1 MRITASDVYLDT
13 LCLLIY
19 TSDEVSRALAEDVL
33 KIFEEDVKEN
43 PIVDNPETRFWL
55 GIIQDIVGTKID
67 TSKSFEVSAMMAK
80 YRENPIAKAN
90 PDLIDTLEEVF
101 EGRASIGTARI
112 DAMKNNINNYLIFYH
127 TEKAL
132 KKATKL
138 LSRFPNV
145 VNAERQ
151 KEILDNVYEYAKAAV
166 KAHEESIAVDVDQVD
181 FVDFTDRNSIKKV
194 MQINKTRK
202 ESSIIK
208 FGLQGLNRM
217 MDDKLL
223 GVKPGECGCIISPSH
238 HGKTYTLM
246 NMARWVAMYNV
257 PVVKPG
263 LKPAIVFISLE
274 NELDEN
280 VNAWFRDAYVNIFHK
295 KPEGLSEDEMID
307 SVIAEYGKNGFS
319 LLVFRRLA
327 NQFGFDEYQAL
338 IKKIQS
344 AGYHVIAS
352 FIDYIS
358 LMKVNEIAGGATR
371 ALQLQQLVRDM
382 KTFANHEQ
390 IFTMTAMQIDR
401 EGAKQLG
408 GGNTYIVK
416 RFSPANLADC
426 SYAYHEFDICLFQ
439 ALEEVQD
446 QGRYLTMK
454 MSKHRY
460 TVINPNYSFC
470 AWRFGS
476 LGILDDLNG
485 RDTGIQD
492 IYDDSLSIQ
501 EDDPNTSVVDL
512 FPVPPGKEGKNERP
526 EEIMITNKP
535 DPAKAAVADYF
546 TNIGTPVTLPDKQ
559 NIVSADY
566 LNNPVQVAV

>member
-19 TSDEVSRALAEDVL
+19 TTDEVSRALAEDVL

-67 TSKSFEVSAMMAK
+67 TSKKFEVSAMMAK

-101 EGRASIGTARI
+101 EGKASVGNMRI

-138 LSRFPNV
+138 LSRYPNV
-145 VNAERQ
+145 INADRQ
-151 KEILDNVYEYAKAAV
+151 KEILDNVYEYAKEAV
-166 KAHEESIAVDVDQVD
+166 RAHEESIAIDVDQVD

-194 MQINKTRK
+194 MQINKARK

-217 MDDKLL
+217 MDDKLQ
-223 GVKPGECGCIISPSH
+223 GAKPGEFGCIISPSH

-246 NMARWVAMYNV
+246 NMARWVAMYNI

-263 LKPAIVFISLE
+263 FKPAIVFISLE

-280 VNAWFRDAYVNIFHK
+280 VNAWFRDAYINIFHR
-295 KPEGLSEDEMID
+295 KPEGLTEDEMID
-307 SVIAEYGKNGFS
+307 SVVAEYGKNGFS

-338 IKKIQS
+338 IKKIQAS
-344 AGYHVIAS
+344 GYHVIAS

-401 EGAKQLG
+401 EGARQLG

-426 SYAYHEFDICLFQ
+426 SYAYHEFDMCIFQ

-476 LGILDDLNG
+476 LGILDDVNG

-492 IYDDSLSIQ
+492 IYDDSLSVPS
-501 EDDPNTSVVDL
+501 EDVNVSVVDL
-512 FPVPPGKEGKNERP
+512 FPVPPGKEGKCEKP

-535 DPAKAAVADYF
+535 DPAKDTVADYF
-546 TNIGTPVTLPDKQ
+546 TNIGTPITLPDKQ

-566 LNNPVQVAV
+566 LNNSDNKTA

>member
-13 LCLLIY
+13 VCLLIY
-19 TSDEVSRALAEDVL
+19 TSDEVSRALAGDVL
-33 KIFEEDVKEN
+33 KIFEEDAKEN

-55 GIIQDIVGTKID
+55 GIIQDIVETKID
-67 TSKSFEVSAMMAK
+67 TSKAFEMSALLAK

-90 PDLIDTLEEVF
+90 PVLIETLEEIL
-101 EGRASIGTARI
+101 EGRASIGNFRI

-138 LSRFPNV
+138 ISRYPNV
-145 VNAERQ
+145 VNPDRQ
-151 KEILDNVYEYAKAAV
+151 KEILDTVYTYAQAAV
-166 KAHEESIAVDVDQVD
+166 KAHEEAIAVDVDQID
-181 FVDFTDRNSIKKV
+181 FVDFTDKNSVRKV
-194 MQINKTRK
+194 LQVNKTRR
-202 ESSIIK
+202 ESSILK

-217 MDDKLL
+217 LDDKLL
-223 GVKPGECGCIISPSH
+223 GVKPGEFGCIISPSH

-257 PVVKPG
+257 PVVKTG
-263 LKPAIVFISLE
+263 FRPAIVFISLE

-280 VNAWFRDAYVNIFHK
+280 VNSWFRDAYINIFHK
-295 KPEGLSEDEMID
+295 RPEGMTEDEMID
-307 SVIAEYGKNGFS
+307 CVVSEYGKNGFS

-338 IKKIQS
+338 IKKIQG
-344 AGYHVIAS
+344 ANYQVIAS
-352 FIDYIS
+352 FIDYIT
-358 LMKVNEIAGGATR
+358 LMKVNELAGGATR

-390 IFTMTAMQIDR
+390 IMTMTAMQIDR
-401 EGAKQLG
+401 EGSRQLG

-416 RFSPANLADC
+416 KFSPANLADC
-426 SYAYHEFDICLFQ
+426 SYAYHEFDICIFQ

-470 AWRFGS
+470 AWRFGP
-476 LGILDDLNG
+476 LGILDDVNG

-492 IYDDSLSIQ
+492 IYDDALSVP
-501 EDDPNTSVVDL
+501 EESPADATLPTVDL
-512 FPVPPGKEGKNERP
+512 FPVPPGKEGKREKP
-526 EEIMITNKP
+526 EEIMITSKH
-535 DPAKAAVADYF
+535 DPATLPVVDYF
-546 TNIGTPVTLPDKQ
+546 ANIGTPVTLPDKQ
-559 NIVSADY
+559 NIVSADN
-566 LNNPVQVAV
+566 LQVNLQ

>member
-13 LCLLIY
+13 VCLLIY

-33 KIFEEDVKEN
+33 RIFEEDVKEN

-55 GIIQDIVGTKID
+55 GIIQDIVETKID
-67 TSKSFEVSAMMAK
+67 TTKTFEMTALLAK
-80 YRENPIAKAN
+80 YRENPITKAN
-90 PDLIDTLEEVF
+90 PALIETLEEVF
-101 EGRASIGTARI
+101 EGRASIGNFRI
-112 DAMKNNINNYLIFYH
+112 EAMKNNINNYLIFYH

-138 LSRFPNV
+138 ISRYPNV
-145 VNAERQ
+145 INPERQ
-151 KEILDNVYEYAKAAV
+151 KEILDTVYEYAKEAV
-166 KAHEESIAVDVDQVD
+166 KAHEEAVAVDVDQID
-181 FVDFTDRNSIKKV
+181 FVDFTDKNSIRKV
-194 MQINKTRK
+194 MQINKTRR

-217 MDDKLL
+217 LDDKLQ
-223 GVKPGECGCIISPSH
+223 GAKPGEFGCIISPSH

-257 PVVKPG
+257 PVVKQG
-263 LKPAIVFISLE
+263 FKPAIVFISLE

-280 VNAWFRDAYVNIFHK
+280 VNSWFRDAYINIFHK
-295 KPEGLSEDEMID
+295 RPEGMTEDEMID
-307 SVIAEYGKNGFS
+307 CVVAEYGKNGFS

-327 NQFGFDEYQAL
+327 NQFGFDEYAAL

-344 AGYHVIAS
+344 AGYQVIAS

-401 EGAKQLG
+401 EGARQLG

-416 RFSPANLADC
+416 KFSPANLADC
-426 SYAYHEFDICLFQ
+426 SYAFHEFDLCIFQ

-454 MSKHRY
+454 ISKHRY

-476 LGILDDLNG
+476 LGILDDVNG
-485 RDTGIQD
+485 RDTCVQD
-492 IYDDSLSIQ
+492 IYDDALSVPDEEPAQISSM
-501 EDDPNTSVVDL
+501 EL
-512 FPVPPGKEGKNERP
+512 FPVPPGKEGKHEKP

-535 DPAKAAVADYF
+535 DPAKDMVVDYF
-546 TNIGTPVTLPDKQ
+546 ANIGTPVTLPDKQ
-559 NIVSADY
+559 NIVSADN
-566 LNNPVQVAV
+566 LHAIAV

>member
-55 GIIQDIVGTKID
+55 GIIQDIIETKID
-67 TSKSFEVSAMMAK
+67 TSKNFEVSAMMAK

-90 PDLIDTLEEVF
+90 PDLVDTLEEVF
-101 EGRASIGTARI
+101 AGRASVGNMRI

-132 KKATKL
+132 KKATKI

-145 VNAERQ
+145 VNPERQ
-151 KEILDNVYEYAKAAV
+151 KEILDTVYEYAKEAV
-166 KAHEESIAVDVDQVD
+166 RAHEESVAVDVDQID

-194 MQINKTRK
+194 MQMNKTRK
-202 ESSIIK
+202 ESSILK
-208 FGLQGLNRM
+208 FGLQALNRM
-217 MDDKLL
+217 LDDKLL
-223 GVKPGECGCIISPSH
+223 GVKPGEFGCIISPSH

-257 PVVKPG
+257 PVVKTG
-263 LKPAIVFISLE
+263 FRPAIVFISLE

-280 VNAWFRDAYVNIFHK
+280 VNAWFRDAYINIFHK

-307 SVIAEYGKNGFS
+307 SVIAEYGKNGFG

-344 AGYHVIAS
+344 SGYHVIAS

-358 LMKVNEIAGGATR
+358 LMKVTETVGATR

-416 RFSPANLADC
+416 KFSPANLADC
-426 SYAYHEFDICLFQ
+426 SYAYHEFDICIFQ

-454 MSKHRY
+454 ISKHRY

-476 LGILDDLNG
+476 LGILDDING

-492 IYDDSLSIQ
+492 IYDDALSIPDQ
-501 EDDPNTSVVDL
+501 ESMGVPVVDL
-512 FPVPPGKEGKNERP
+512 FPVPPGKEGKQEPP

-535 DPAKAAVADYF
+535 DPAKSVVADYF
-546 TNIGTPVTLPDKQ
+546 ANIGSPVTLPDRQ
-559 NIVSADY
+559 NIVSADN
-566 LNNPVQVAV
+566 LNSQIQRPA

>member
-13 LCLLIY
+13 VCLLIY

-33 KIFEEDVKEN
+33 RIFEEDVKEN

-55 GIIQDIVGTKID
+55 GIIQDIVETKVD
-67 TSKSFEVSAMMAK
+67 TSKAFEMSTLMAK
-80 YRENPIAKAN
+80 YRENPIVKAN
-90 PDLIDTLEEVF
+90 PALIETLEEVL
-101 EGRASIGTARI
+101 EGRASVGNFRI

-127 TEKAL
+127 TERAL

-138 LSRFPNV
+138 ISRYPNV
-145 VNAERQ
+145 VNPERQ
-151 KEILDNVYEYAKAAV
+151 KEILDTVYEYAKEAV
-166 KAHEESIAVDVDQVD
+166 KAHEEAVAVDIDQID
-181 FVDFTDRNSIKKV
+181 FVDFTDKNTLRKV
-194 MQINKTRK
+194 MQVNKTRR
-202 ESSIIK
+202 ESSILK

-217 MDDKLL
+217 LDDKLQGL
-223 GVKPGECGCIISPSH
+223 KPGEFGCIISPSH

-263 LKPAIVFISLE
+263 FKPAIVFISLE

-280 VNAWFRDAYVNIFHK
+280 VNSWFRDAYINIFHK
-295 KPEGLSEDEMID
+295 KPEGMSEEEMID
-307 SVIAEYGKNGFS
+307 HVVNEYGKNGFS

-344 AGYHVIAS
+344 ANYHVIAS
-352 FIDYIS
+352 FIDYIT
-358 LMKVNEIAGGATR
+358 LMKVNEIAGGTR

-390 IFTMTAMQIDR
+390 IATITAMQIDR
-401 EGAKQLG
+401 EGSRQLG

-416 RFSPANLADC
+416 KFSPANLADC
-426 SYAYHEFDICLFQ
+426 SYAFHEFDLCIFQ

-454 MSKHRY
+454 IAKHRY

-470 AWRFGS
+470 AWRFGP
-476 LGILDDLNG
+476 LGILDDVNG

-492 IYDDSLSIQ
+492 IYDDALSVPDEEPVSMVQ
-501 EDDPNTSVVDL
+501 VDL
-512 FPVPPGKEGKNERP
+512 FPVPPGKEGKKEKI
-526 EEIMITNKP
+526 EEIVITNKP
-535 DPAKAAVADYF
+535 DPAKSVVGDYF
-546 TNIGTPVTLPDKQ
+546 STIGTPVVLPDKQ
-559 NIVSADY
+559 NVVSADN
-566 LNNPVQVAV
+566 LQNSLQQ

>member
-101 EGRASIGTARI
+101 EGRASIGNARI

-166 KAHEESIAVDVDQVD
+166 KAHEDSIAVDVDQVD

-217 MDDKLL
+217 IDDKLQ
-223 GVKPGECGCIISPSH
+223 GAKPGEFGCIISPSH

-263 LKPAIVFISLE
+263 FKPAIVFISLE

-338 IKKIQS
+338 IKKIQT

-358 LMKVNEIAGGATR
+358 LMKVNEIASGATR

-426 SYAYHEFDICLFQ
+426 SYAYHEFDMCLFQ

>member
-13 LCLLIY
+13 VCLLIY

-33 KIFEEDVKEN
+33 RIFEEDVKEN

-55 GIIQDIVGTKID
+55 GIIQDIVETKVD
-67 TSKSFEVSAMMAK
+67 TSKVFEMTALLAK

-90 PDLIDTLEEVF
+90 PVLIETLEEVL
-101 EGRASIGTARI
+101 EGRASISNFRI

-138 LSRFPNV
+138 ISRYPNV
-145 VNAERQ
+145 INPERQ
-151 KEILDNVYEYAKAAV
+151 KEILDTVYEYAKEAV
-166 KAHEESIAVDVDQVD
+166 KAHEEAVAVDIDQID
-181 FVDFTDRNSIKKV
+181 FVDFTDKNSIRKV
-194 MQINKTRK
+194 MQINKTRR
-202 ESSIIK
+202 ESSILK

-217 MDDKLL
+217 LDDKLL
-223 GVKPGECGCIISPSH
+223 GVKPGEFGCIISPSH

-263 LKPAIVFISLE
+263 FKPAIVFISLE

-280 VNAWFRDAYVNIFHK
+280 VNSWFRDAYINIFHK
-295 KPEGLSEDEMID
+295 KPEGMSEDEMID
-307 SVIAEYGKNGFS
+307 CVVSEYGKNGFS

-327 NQFGFDEYQAL
+327 NQFGADEYMAL
-338 IKKIQS
+338 IKKIQN
-344 AGYHVIAS
+344 ANYQVVAS
-352 FIDYIS
+352 FIDYIT
-358 LMKVNEIAGGATR
+358 LMKVNELAGGATR
-371 ALQLQQLVRDM
+371 SLQLQQLVRDM

-390 IFTMTAMQIDR
+390 ITTITAMQIDR
-401 EGAKQLG
+401 EGARQLG

-416 RFSPANLADC
+416 KFSPANLADC
-426 SYAYHEFDICLFQ
+426 SYAFHEFDLCIFQ

-454 MSKHRY
+454 IAKHRY

-470 AWRFGS
+470 AWRFGP
-476 LGILDDLNG
+476 LGILDDVNG

-492 IYDDSLSIQ
+492 IYDDALSVPEESSPASLPVI
-501 EDDPNTSVVDL
+501 DL
-512 FPVPPGKEGKNERP
+512 FPVPPGKDGKREKP
-526 EEIMITNKP
+526 EEIMVTNKH
-535 DPAKAAVADYF
+535 DPAKVQVADYF
-546 TNIGTPVTLPDKQ
+546 ANIGTPIVLPDRQ
-559 NIVSADY
+559 NIVSADN
-566 LNNPVQVAV
+566 LQVKTQ

>member
-19 TSDEVSRALAEDVL
+19 TSDEVSRALAENVL

-90 PDLIDTLEEVF
+90 PDLIDTLEEIF
-101 EGRASIGTARI
+101 EGRSSVGTARI

-132 KKATKL
+132 KKATRL

-151 KEILDNVYEYAKAAV
+151 KEILDNVYEYAKEAV
-166 KAHEESIAVDVDQVD
+166 KAHEESVAVDVEQVD

-194 MQINKTRK
+194 MQINRTRK

-217 MDDKLL
+217 IDDKLQ
-223 GVKPGECGCIISPSH
+223 GAKPGEFGCIISPSH

-257 PVVKPG
+257 PVVKQG
-263 LKPAIVFISLE
+263 FKPAIVFISLE

-295 KPEGLSEDEMID
+295 KPDGLTEDEMID
-307 SVIAEYGKNGFS
+307 SVMAEYGKNGFS

-338 IKKIQS
+338 IKKIQT
-344 AGYHVIAS
+344 AGYQVLAS

-358 LMKVNEIAGGATR
+358 LMKVNEIASGATR

-426 SYAYHEFDICLFQ
+426 SYAYHEFDMCIFQ

-492 IYDDSLSIQ
+492 IYDDSLSVP
-501 EDDPNTSVVDL
+501 ETDANVPVVDL
-512 FPVPPGKEGKNERP
+512 FPVPPGKEGKNEKP
-526 EEIMITNKP
+526 EEIMITNRP
-535 DPAKAAVADYF
+535 DPAKTSVVDYF
-546 TNIGTPVTLPDKQ
+546 TNIGTPVSLPDKQ

>member
-55 GIIQDIVGTKID
+55 GIIQDIIETKID
-67 TSKSFEVSAMMAK
+67 TSKNFEVSAMMAK

-90 PDLIDTLEEVF
+90 PDLVDTLEEVF
-101 EGRASIGTARI
+101 AGRASVGNMRI

-132 KKATKL
+132 KKATKI

-145 VNAERQ
+145 VNPERQ
-151 KEILDNVYEYAKAAV
+151 KEILDTVYEYAKEAV
-166 KAHEESIAVDVDQVD
+166 RAHEESVAVDVDQID

-194 MQINKTRK
+194 MQMNKTRK
-202 ESSIIK
+202 ESSILK
-208 FGLQGLNRM
+208 FGLQALNRM
-217 MDDKLL
+217 LDDKLL
-223 GVKPGECGCIISPSH
+223 GVKPGEFGCIISPSH

-257 PVVKPG
+257 HVVKTG
-263 LKPAIVFISLE
+263 FRPAIVFISLE

-280 VNAWFRDAYVNIFHK
+280 VNAWFRDAYINIFHK

-307 SVIAEYGKNGFS
+307 SVIAEYGKNGFG

-344 AGYHVIAS
+344 SGYHVSAS

-358 LMKVNEIAGGATR
+358 LMKVTETVGATR

-390 IFTMTAMQIDR
+390 IFTMTAMQIER

-416 RFSPANLADC
+416 KFSPANLADC
-426 SYAYHEFDICLFQ
+426 SYAYHEFDICIFQ

-454 MSKHRY
+454 ISKHRY

-476 LGILDDLNG
+476 LGILDDING

-492 IYDDSLSIQ
+492 IYDDALSIPDQ
-501 EDDPNTSVVDL
+501 ESMGVPVVDL
-512 FPVPPGKEGKNERP
+512 FPVPPGKEGKQEPP

-535 DPAKAAVADYF
+535 DPAKSVVADYF
-546 TNIGTPVTLPDKQ
+546 ANIGSPVTLPDRQ
-559 NIVSADY
+559 NIVSADN
-566 LNNPVQVAV
+566 LNSQIQRPA